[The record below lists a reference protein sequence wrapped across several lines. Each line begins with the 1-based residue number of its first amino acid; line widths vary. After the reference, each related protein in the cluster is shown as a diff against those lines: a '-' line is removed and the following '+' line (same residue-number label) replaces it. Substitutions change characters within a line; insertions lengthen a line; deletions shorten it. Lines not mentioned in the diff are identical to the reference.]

1 MSTRNSKPE
10 SPRARNA
17 AASRGAILAH
27 AIAEFAAQGVA
38 GARTAAIAEAA
49 GVNKALLYY
58 YFRDKESL
66 YSASLHEVFSGLF
79 ENVLPMLQ
87 SSLSPG
93 EKILRLSRIH
103 FEYLLQHPH
112 YPRLIQQELS
122 RARSSGE
129 PSEEFRKIASTH
141 FAPMHGIG
149 LKVVRD
155 GIDCKEFRKVAGPNI
170 LSTLLG
176 MNVFYFISAPIV
188 RITRGVDPFS
198 PECVREHIASS
209 LDFLGAALFTD
220 RAYGI
225 MLAKKIAASPT
236 ALPRKLRGP
245 VLDQRPATDQHPAP
259 KLPSPQRAK
268 RERDGQSVQGKRATH
283 ES

>member
-1 MSTRNSKPE
+1 MPTRIPKPE

-17 AASRGAILAH
+17 AASRSAILAH

-38 GARTAAIAEAA
+38 GARTATIAEAA

-58 YFRDKESL
+58 YFKDKESL

-93 EKILRLSRIH
+93 EKILRLARIH

-112 YPRLIQQELS
+112 YPRLIHQELS
-122 RARSSGE
+122 RAGSTGE
-129 PSEEFRKIASTH
+129 PSEEFRQIASTH
-141 FAPMHGIG
+141 FAPMHRIG
-149 LKVVRD
+149 LKAVQD
-155 GIDCKEFRKVAGPNI
+155 GIDCKEFRKVAGPTV
-170 LSTLLG
+170 LRTLLS
-176 MNVFYFISAPIV
+176 MNVFYFISAPIM
-188 RITRGVDPFS
+188 RITRAVDPFS
-198 PECVREHIASS
+198 PQCVREHIASS

-220 RAYGI
+220 RNHGI
-225 MLAKKIAASPT
+225 KLAKKIAASPC
-236 ALPRKLRGP
+236 ALPRALRSP
-245 VLDQRPATDQHPAP
+245 CLTLDERPALRSPAP
-259 KLPSPQRAK
+259 QLSKRGRSGPSV
-268 RERDGQSVQGKRATH
+268 EGKRATH